1 MDQVAQIRDRIDIV
15 SFIGEYIPVSKAG
28 KNFKALC
35 PFHGEKSPSFIISP
49 DRQRW
54 HCFGC
59 AKGGDCYAFLME
71 YERMEF
77 PEALRFLASRAG
89 IILESFKSDGT
100 APSQKEQIYKINGLV
115 KEYYHYILTK
125 LPVGK
130 PALQYL
136 QNRGVSEKVIKTFGL
151 GFAPATGTSLTNY
164 LMQKKQYPKEDLL
177 TAGLI
182 VDGGNRLYDF
192 FRGRLMFPLI
202 DHRDNV
208 VGFSGRILEK
218 NDKISKYVNTRETLV
233 YHKGEHFFGLNITKD
248 SIRRENQAIIV
259 EGEFDVI
266 SCFQNGIGNVVGVK
280 GTALTENHVNLL
292 SRYAQKITF
301 CFDGDKAGQEA
312 IKRSLPVVE
321 KKGLTPTVI
330 EIPGDTDPDEALQK
344 EPALFKR
351 AVREEQGIYDYLF
364 AKALA
369 NNDSATMEG
378 KKEVSDSLLPFVA
391 NIKNEIVKEHYLR
404 KISKELQTSYESISR
419 EMQRLQQKELR
430 PRPIVT
436 VPKAKRPTEEILEE
450 YLLALIIQGNQ
461 PQRLTTATFA
471 LLSDTL
477 VPERACQKILS
488 RLSEHFTKTPSFESK
503 AFGDALPT
511 ELEACY
517 DTCLLL
523 PLPVFESDDKAYSE
537 VEKTARKLQRLYI
550 QQKIKQLS
558 LAIQEKEQSE
568 ASEEVAALQ
577 KEYSLLVA
585 RLDKS

>member
-77 PEALRFLASRAG
+77 PEALRFLAARAG
-89 IILESFKSDGT
+89 ITLESFKGDST
-100 APSQKEQIYKINGLV
+100 APSQKEQIYKVNGLV
-115 KEYYHYILTK
+115 KEYYHYVLTK
-125 LPVGK
+125 LSVGK
-130 PALQYL
+130 AALEYL
-136 QNRGVSEKVIKTFGL
+136 KNRGISDKVIETFCI
-151 GFAPATGTSLTNY
+151 GFAPATGISLTNY
-164 LMQKKQYPKEDLL
+164 LIQKKQYPKEDLL
-177 TAGLI
+177 AAGLI

-218 NDKISKYVNTRETLV
+218 NDNISKYVNTRETLV

-266 SCFQNGIGNVVGVK
+266 SCFQHGIGNMVGVK
-280 GTALTENHVNLL
+280 GTALTDNHVNLL

-330 EIPGDTDPDEALQK
+330 EVPGGKDPDEALQT
-344 EPALFKR
+344 EQALFKK
-351 AVREEQGIYDYLF
+351 AVREDQGIYDYLF
-364 AKALA
+364 AKTFAD
-369 NNDSATMEG
+369 NDITTVEG
-378 KKEVSDSLLPFVA
+378 KKYVSDTLLPFIA
-391 NIKNEIVKEHYLR
+391 NIKNEIIKEHYIR
-404 KISKELQTSYESISR
+404 KISNDLQTSYESIAK

-436 VPKAKRPTEEILEE
+436 VPKTKRPQEEILEE
-450 YLLALIIQGNQ
+450 YLLAVIVQGNQ
-461 PQRLTTATFA
+461 PQKLVRAAFTFLA
-471 LLSDTL
+471 DVL

-488 RLSEHFTKTPSFESK
+488 HLSTHFAKTPSFESK
-503 AFGDALPT
+503 SFGDSLPT
-511 ELEACY
+511 ELVECY

-523 PLPVFESDDKAYSE
+523 PLPVFESDDKVQGE
-537 VEKTARKLQRLYI
+537 VEKIAQKLQGLYI

-558 LAIQEKEQSE
+558 LAIQEKE
-568 ASEEVAALQ
+568 AAGEDVESLQ
-577 KEYSLLVA
+577 KEYSTLVSQ
-585 RLDKS
+585 LDKS